1 MSNSPNTDESDHHE
15 KRNVKLELYGQRF
28 SVRTDDAEE
37 YLQKLAA
44 FVNDKMGEIR
54 SATGRVETSQIAL
67 LALLDIS
74 DALFRERAKNK
85 ALKVDVLARS
95 ERLLH
100 SIDEMANSLE
110 IKEVVAQARTATA
123 QARND
128 G

>member
-1 MSNSPNTDESDHHE
+1 MVDSTKAAGKNPKGT
-15 KRNVKLELYGQRF
+15 RNVKLELYGQRF

-44 FVNDKMGEIR
+44 HVNKKMTEIR

-85 ALKVDVLARS
+85 ALKVDLLSRS

-100 SIDEMANSLE
+100 TIDEMAGALE
-110 IKEVVAQARTATA
+110 VKESVVAEPESNHLRQ
-123 QARND
+123 
-128 G
+128 GS